1 MRKLNNNGF
10 AIGTILYGLLIV
22 MVLLM
27 SLLMSTMAFGRSH
40 SKKYVDEIANN
51 LEIREKNPPSVT
63 ITGIPGTLQLDP
75 PYQGVSIDFKIKIED
90 ESSIIVYD
98 NFVTYNNTPIS
109 CTLDN
114 SSTGKSKIYNCNITI
129 SNENANP
136 GKEVRIVIG
145 DNKIRD
151 RFHNWY
157 PQTVL
162 SLNHKFED
170 DTTPPTMTPY
180 RVSTSD
186 NHITYKILVCD
197 NSGKNVEI
205 DYSKAGNITV
215 ADKIRLNVNATD
227 NNNCKLVSVN
237 SSIIR
242 NMDSIPVKI
251 PEGVFKDIYNN
262 GNQENTINF
271 FNPLP
276 DKDSKMNDLNQC
288 KAYAYISE
296 TNDEN
301 GLLLTPEFKNEIL
314 KYQVK
319 YKINSQDS
327 QYYIEALKSKCNE
340 IKSINNTGNIDS
352 KKGLKIKYGNEI
364 IPISDVRCDNN
375 GDKYVFTYKIK
386 RSMLEKVKNM
396 DSGYS
401 RRLYLEYPVKTY
413 HSGSGEHT
421 ICEYLLPQSNKYY
434 IDTGLD
440 Y

>member
-27 SLLMSTMAFGRSH
+27 SLLMGTMAFGRSN

-51 LEIREKNPPSVT
+51 LEIREKNFPSVT

-75 PYQGVSIDFKIKIED
+75 PYQGVSINFKIKIED

-98 NFVTYNNTPIS
+98 NFVTYNNTPVS

-136 GKEVRIVIG
+136 GQEVKIMIG
-145 DNKIRD
+145 NNKIRD

-157 PQTVL
+157 PGSVL
-162 SLNHKFED
+162 SLNHKFESD
-170 DTTPPTMTPY
+170 IIPPTMTPY
-180 RVSTSD
+180 RVSVSND
-186 NHITYKILVCD
+186 HITYKILVCD

-251 PEGVFKDIYNN
+251 PEGVFKDNYNN
-262 GNQENTINF
+262 VNQESTINF
-271 FNPLP
+271 LNPLP
-276 DKDSKMNDLNQC
+276 DKNSYMNNLNEC
-288 KAYAYISE
+288 RFYAYISK

-301 GLLLTPEFKNEIL
+301 GFLLTPEFKNETL

-319 YKINSQDS
+319 YKINSQDGMLDNDR
-327 QYYIEALKSKCNE
+327 QYYIEALQSKCKE
-340 IKSINNTGNIDS
+340 IKQNEA
-352 KKGLKIKYGNEI
+352 KLEIKYGNENLS
-364 IPISDVRCDNN
+364 ISDGSCTKDN
-375 GDKYVFTYKIK
+375 GEYIFTYNIK
-386 RSMLEKVKNM
+386 RSMLEKVKSM
-396 DSGYS
+396 DLGYS
-401 RRLYLEYPVKTY
+401 RRLYLKYPVTTY
-413 HSGSGEHT
+413 DNRNGSKNTVCG
-421 ICEYLLPQSNKYY
+421 YLRGNYY